1 MRWDNRIII
10 IIAALASLII
20 IVPLAT
26 QLTMLVIHAATQGI
40 QNLIQPLGMSGDA
53 RLAGVIK
60 LCLYLI
66 GITLLIR
73 HLFGPRG
80 KG

>member
-26 QLTMLVIHAATQGI
+26 QLTVQVIHSATQGI
-40 QNLIQPLGMSGDA
+40 QNLFHPLGMSGDA
-53 RLAGVIK
+53 RLEGVIK

-66 GITLLIR
+66 GITLLVR